1 MNWFVKKSCPLV
13 NDKKSNVRCTSPD
26 KRRGTPRRMTWPA
39 TAQRWDPLLGEL
51 ARILGTSSSPA
62 STRGLAYI
70 SSDVCCSSYIL
81 RAPTVLVVSTRKYF
95 VISYFLLR
103 QQKTT
108 ASFIYS
114 PCRPSISDVVSHHGA
129 STCFRF
135 FYYTFDVTTLW
146 QWVNRR
152 ES

>member
-103 QQKTT
+103 QQKQRPLSYIRPVVLQFQTSCLT
-108 ASFIYS
+108 MEPAPVFVSFMIPLTS
-114 PCRPSISDVVSHHGA
+114 QLCG
-129 STCFRF
+129 
-135 FYYTFDVTTLW
+135 
-146 QWVNRR
+146 NG
-152 ES
+152 